1 MADRSEQHATD
12 GAPKRWKVVLLNN
25 VEVVVGLPDEEND
38 HCETGN
44 VGGLIGPVSRCV
56 NRKIAFVKKRA
67 HQAQDINGDV
77 HPERRN

>member
-25 VEVVVGLPDEEND
+25 VEIVVGLPDEEND

-56 NRKIAFVKKRA
+56 
-67 HQAQDINGDV
+67 
-77 HPERRN
+77 